1 MNHPNI
7 FTKHLIY
14 WNLKDF
20 TMFRIDSFSVFRNVW
35 SENILLFHKFLLHT
49 LFTSI
54 VYFALK
60 RFLIDFSKR
69 I

>member
-14 WNLKDF
+14 RNLKDF

-35 SENILLFHKFLLHT
+35 SENILLFYKLLFHT